1 MGQLKQTQVC
11 YPVPARLLGEIQNH
25 NSNSATSLAQ
35 LNAAPPTLLHMR
47 DGEVVL
53 YRRTNS
59 PTWQTRYKLKDGSW
73 CRASTR
79 KMPQTI
85 TSVKF
90 GKTQLKKVIQIG
102 ALGQPRVFITMNIKS
117 RLHCVTCS
125 SDIN

>member
-1 MGQLKQTQVC
+1 MGQLKQTQIC
-11 YPVPARLLGEIQNH
+11 YPVPARLRGESQKQQNTPTT
-25 NSNSATSLAQ
+25 AITQ
-35 LNAAPPTLLHMR
+35 LTAAHPTLLHMR

-90 GKTQLKKVIQIG
+90 GKTQLKNVMQIG
-102 ALGQPRVFITMNIKS
+102 SRDQPRVFITMNIKS
-117 RLHCVTCS
+117 RLHCGTCS